1 MHESY
6 FFPAFEQMK
15 ASPVHR
21 VDTTFPKEGA
31 EVAEMLR
38 PQWMGVVVVVTTQ
51 GLQSVPQRQRMAAQG
66 RVQRVM
72 SQLLPSH
79 L

>member
-21 VDTTFPKEGA
+21 VDATFPKEGA

-51 GLQSVPQRQRMAAQG
+51 GLQSVPQRQRMAQG
-66 RVQRVM
+66 RVQRVTTR
-72 SQLLPSH
+72 LLPSH

>member
-51 GLQSVPQRQRMAAQG
+51 GLQSVPQRQRMAQG
-66 RVQRVM
+66 RVQRVT